1 VYSGEV
7 NELENTMKVL
17 RIEFA
22 VADGEGIK
30 AARIQ
35 AEKQKLLDAEAAAKE
50 LAERPAKLA
59 AAAKRNC

>member
-1 VYSGEV
+1 
-7 NELENTMKVL
+7 MKVL